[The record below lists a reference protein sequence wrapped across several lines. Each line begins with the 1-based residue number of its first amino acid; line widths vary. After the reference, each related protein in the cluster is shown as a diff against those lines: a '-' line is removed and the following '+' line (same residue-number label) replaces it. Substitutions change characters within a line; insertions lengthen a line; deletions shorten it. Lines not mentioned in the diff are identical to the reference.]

1 MPPTWAVNFLFHS
14 WFNHCRAGRSI
25 GDSRVGWTGA
35 AAVDEAAVALM
46 AAMIMPSA
54 EVAAVML
61 AARLVAAD
69 SIRYEVLRKEK
80 LGYSED

>member
-1 MPPTWAVNFLFHS
+1 
-14 WFNHCRAGRSI
+14 
-25 GDSRVGWTGA
+25 
-35 AAVDEAAVALM
+35 M